1 MCHCTPVW
9 VTTAKLHLRKKRK
22 KRKEKKRK
30 KDGRKERKERKKRMK
45 ESGVAT
51 KTFTF
56 NLKKANMTYKEITIR
71 EDGLQSGKE
80 GTHGGGE
87 NF

>member
-1 MCHCTPVW
+1 
-9 VTTAKLHLRKKRK
+9 
-22 KRKEKKRK
+22 
-30 KDGRKERKERKKRMK
+30 MK
-45 ESGVAT
+45 ETGVAT

-56 NLKKANMTYKEITIR
+56 NLKKANMTYKAITIR